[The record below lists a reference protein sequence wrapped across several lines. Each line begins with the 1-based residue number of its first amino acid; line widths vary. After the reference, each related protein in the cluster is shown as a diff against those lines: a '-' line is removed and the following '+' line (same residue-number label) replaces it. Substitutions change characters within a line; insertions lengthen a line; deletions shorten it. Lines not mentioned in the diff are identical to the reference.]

1 MAKSLSIRSLGN
13 ELKNCVSIS
22 DAALDVEPVSMSKA
36 YASVSLFILWV
47 EYTLT
52 RQLFIAINF
61 DPNIIQKKIIRSVSG
76 PIKKGVG

>member
-1 MAKSLSIRSLGN
+1 
-13 ELKNCVSIS
+13 
-22 DAALDVEPVSMSKA
+22 MSKA